1 MKKKTKKLIK
11 ALEARL
17 ETVEIRSK
25 LTRDFIN
32 DMYEAQTKWLIA
44 KWNGEVFEDFKTT
57 L

>member
-17 ETVEIRSK
+17 VTVETRSI
-25 LTRDFIN
+25 LATDFIN
-32 DMYEAQTKWLIA
+32 DMYEAQTKWFIT